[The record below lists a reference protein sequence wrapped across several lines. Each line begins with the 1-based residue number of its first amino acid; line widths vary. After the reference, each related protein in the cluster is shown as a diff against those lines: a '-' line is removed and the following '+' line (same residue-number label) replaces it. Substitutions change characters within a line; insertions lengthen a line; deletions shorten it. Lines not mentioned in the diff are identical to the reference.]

1 MIGRRLAMLLG
12 AAAFVFLVLFA
23 IYNRGQALALNF
35 GLWRWRVEAVYA
47 VYAGIFVGLAAMFL
61 LGLPADL
68 AARGER
74 ERLARRVRQLERE
87 RDSEPRRE
95 A

>member
-1 MIGRRLAMLLG
+1 MLFG
-12 AAAFVFLVLFA
+12 AAAFVLLVLFA
-23 IYNRGQALALNF
+23 MYNRGQALALNF
-35 GLWRWRVEAVYA
+35 GLWRWSVDAVCA
-47 VYAGIFVGLAAMFL
+47 VYAGIFAGLAAMFL
-61 LGLPADL
+61 LGLPSDL